1 MSMRCPSCDQENPD
15 GARFCNSCGA
25 ALESACPNCQRTNPA
40 ASAFCNGCGQSLS
53 ESASPAT
60 PDAPPPSA
68 TPTPAPAP
76 ALPASFAAG
85 RYSVKSFLGEG
96 GKKRVYLARDS
107 KLDRDVAVA
116 VIKTEGLDE
125 VGLKRIQREAQ
136 AMGRLGD
143 QANIVTVFDIGDDGG
158 QPYIVS
164 QHMAGGD
171 LEALLG
177 RSEEH
182 RLPIAE
188 ALEIA
193 EQICAALDHA
203 HGQAVIHR
211 DLKPGNIWLAEDG
224 SAKLGDFGLAV
235 AIDRSRLTQE
245 GMMVGTTSYMPPEQ
259 AVGGDVTPRSDLY
272 SLGCVLYEMVTG
284 RPPFLGDES
293 VAVISQHINTAPV
306 SPSWHNPEVPKA
318 LELLILQL
326 LAKPP
331 EERPPD
337 AKTVGDELRAI
348 RERSTVETV
357 TEAQAPGDLRG
368 LAWGQFVGRR
378 QEMDQLKSALESA
391 LSGQGSLA
399 MLVGEPGIGK
409 TRLAEEFGVY
419 AKLRGAQVLTG
430 RCFEGEVT
438 LPYRPFIEAFQQY
451 MRGRPDGE
459 LRGELGDGA
468 PEVAKLVS
476 EVRQRFPDI
485 PEAQPLEAEA
495 ERLRLYE
502 SISAFIR
509 NASEVHPI
517 VLMLDD
523 LHWADK
529 PSLLMMRYLARSIG
543 GQRVLILGAYR
554 DVELD
559 RTHPLSEVMATL
571 RQETP
576 YQRVLL
582 RGLPEEDVLGLL
594 ESVESSEEG
603 AAGRQALAAA
613 LYQETEGNPF
623 FIREV
628 ITHLIQEGKIVYE
641 DGHWTSHVQT
651 VDELGIPEGVR
662 EVVGKRL
669 SRVSEGCNR
678 MMTLASTMT
687 GGFTWEELKAIADID
702 ETELVELVE
711 EALAAQLIQE
721 RKGDQAGTYD
731 FTHALI
737 RQTLYGELSTP
748 RRVMLHRQI
757 GNALEAFYGAGVEAH
772 LSELAHHFF
781 QAAPGGDV
789 DKAIDYAKRAGDRAV
804 EQLAHEEAAQHYELA
819 LQALELK
826 DIPEDRQRYDLTL
839 AVGTAYYRS
848 DVPEKAMAA
857 TERAVKLAEE
867 LREPQLQGEAAVAY
881 HLAVQRGPQAF
892 TQVDVPVLERAI
904 EACGSE
910 PTGLRARLLAS
921 LCYALAERAN
931 SAAQR
936 ERRLDLAREA
946 REAAEHAGDL
956 GARVAALRALHLAM
970 DGPQSTKERLAVSKQ
985 FLEAAQRA
993 NNRADVLWAHLYL
1006 LGDLAELGR
1015 MDDVKK
1021 EIAETVDLADEMR
1034 EPSFSAWRPL
1044 WDAMLLMN
1052 EGRYEEAEQR
1062 TLEVAPIAQ
1071 RTQHPGWIGTFSAQ
1085 LYSIR
1090 WGQGRLGE
1098 LEQVVLQR
1106 HEENPDLRVWAAAL
1120 AVLYL
1125 DTERPEQAQEWFDQA
1140 AAGDFLDV
1148 PQDSNWMITLM
1159 AAAEA
1164 AYRLRDERRAAQLYE
1179 ILEPYAQRQVTV
1191 GFAFLCFGSGSLP
1204 LGQLAATMGHWDEAE
1219 RHFEQALAFNQH
1231 TGNRPW
1237 LASAQFLYAEMLHER
1252 NESGDGEKAQA
1263 LVNEALATFEE
1274 LAMAKYV
1281 ERALA
1286 LKMEL
1291 QGIGYSAFN
1300 TSIEAVAFTV
1310 QAEQPDLRT
1319 HAAPDGTVTLLFTD
1333 IVGSTPLNER
1343 LGDQRWME
1351 LLKEHNAIVR
1361 EHVSAHEGYEVK
1373 TEGDGFMLAFS
1384 SARRAAECA
1393 IAIQRAFAERNE
1405 TAEEKI
1411 EVRAGL
1417 HTGEAIQDSGDFYG
1431 KHVNL
1436 AARIA
1441 SQATGGQILASSLL
1455 KELTDSG
1462 GDIEFDSGTE
1472 VELKGLTGTQR
1483 VFAIGW

>member
-1 MSMRCPSCDQENPD
+1 MRCASCNQENPND
-15 GARFCNSCGA
+15 AKFCNSCGA
-25 ALESACPNCQRTNPA
+25 ALDSACPNCQRTNPSG
-40 ASAFCNGCGQSLS
+40 SAFCNGCGQSLTAG
-53 ESASPAT
+53 ASSPGLPAT
-60 PDAPPPSA
+60 PSA
-68 TPTPAPAP
+68 TPTPAPAQ
-76 ALPASFAAG
+76 ALPSSFANG
-85 RYSVKSFLGEG
+85 RYAVKGFLGEG

-107 KLDRDVAVA
+107 KLERDVAVA

-143 QANIVTVFDIGDDGG
+143 QANIVTVFDIGDDNG

-171 LEALLG
+171 LEALIA

-182 RLPIAE
+182 RLPIAK

-203 HGQAVIHR
+203 HGQSVIHR

-235 AIDRSRLTQE
+235 AIDRSRLTRE

-259 AVGGDVTPRSDLY
+259 AVGGEVTPRSDLY

-284 RPPFLGDES
+284 RAPFQGDDS

-306 SPSWHNPEVPKA
+306 APSWHNPEVPKA
-318 LELLILQL
+318 LELLIQQL

-331 EERPPD
+331 EERPAD
-337 AKTVGDELRAI
+337 AKTVAEELRAI
-348 RERSTVETV
+348 RERSTVESVAETQSSS
-357 TEAQAPGDLRG
+357 ADIQG
-368 LAWGQFVGRR
+368 LNWGQFVGRR

-409 TRLAEEFGVY
+409 TRLAEEFCVY
-419 AKLRGAQVLTG
+419 ARLRGAKVLTG

-502 SISAFIR
+502 SVTAFIR
-509 NASEVHPI
+509 NAAEANPI

-523 LHWADK
+523 IHWADK
-529 PSLLMMRYLARSIG
+529 PSLLLMRYLARSVSN
-543 GQRVLILGAYR
+543 QRVLILGAYR

-559 RTHPLSEVMATL
+559 RKHPLSEVLATL

-582 RGLPEEDVLGLL
+582 RGLPQEDVLGLL
-594 ESVESSEEG
+594 ESLESSEEG

-628 ITHLIQEGKIVYE
+628 VNHLIEEGKLVHE
-641 DGHWTSHVQT
+641 DGHWTSHVST
-651 VDELGIPEGVR
+651 VEELGIPEGVR

-669 SRVSEGCNR
+669 SRVSDACNR

-687 GGFTWEELKAIADID
+687 GGFTWEELKAIADVD
-702 ETELVELVE
+702 ENELVELVE
-711 EALAAQLIQE
+711 EALATQLIEE
-721 RKGDQAGTYD
+721 RKGDRAGTYD

-757 GNALEAFYGAGVEAH
+757 GNALEAFYGAGAEAH
-772 LSELAHHFF
+772 LSELAHHFY

-789 DKAIDYAKRAGDRAV
+789 DKAIDFAKRAGDKAV
-804 EQLAHEEAAQHYELA
+804 EQLAYEEAATHFDLA

-826 DIPEDRQRYDLTL
+826 DTADDRQRYELL
-839 AVGTAYYRS
+839 MALGQAYFRS
-848 DVPEKAMAA
+848 DVPEKAMQAI
-857 TERAVKLAEE
+857 ERAVNLAED
-867 LREPQLQGEAAVAY
+867 LGEPQLQGKAAVAY

-892 TQVDVPVLERAI
+892 TQVETPVLERAL
-904 EACGSE
+904 EAYGSE
-910 PTGLRARLLAS
+910 PTGLRARLLAA
-921 LCYALAERAN
+921 LCDALSEFGDI
-931 SAAQR
+931 SAQR
-936 ERRLDLAREA
+936 ERRLKLVAEA
-946 REAAEHAGDL
+946 LEAAEQVGDL
-956 GARVAALRALHLAM
+956 GAQVAVLRAKHQAM
-970 DGPQSTKERLAVSKQ
+970 AGPQLAEERLVVTKQ
-985 FLEAAQRA
+985 LLETAQRSE
-993 NNRADVLWAHLYL
+993 NKTDVVWAQLFL
-1006 LGDLAELGR
+1006 IGDLAQLGR
-1015 MDDVKK
+1015 MDDVKR
-1021 EIAETVDLADEMR
+1021 EIAATVDLADEMR

-1044 WDAMLLMN
+1044 WDAMLLIR
-1052 EGRYEEAEQR
+1052 EGSYEEAEQR
-1062 TLEVAPIAQ
+1062 TLEVGPIAQ
-1071 RTQHPGWIGTFSAQ
+1071 RTQHPGWLGTFAAQ
-1085 LYSIR
+1085 FYAIR
-1090 WGQGRLGE
+1090 WAQGRLSE
-1098 LEQVVLQR
+1098 LEQVVLQQL
-1106 HEENPDLRVWAAAL
+1106 EENPGLRSWEAAL
-1120 AVLYL
+1120 SVLYL
-1125 DTERPEQAQEWFDQA
+1125 DIDQPERAREWFDRL
-1140 AAGDFLDV
+1140 AAGDFVDI
-1148 PQDSNWMITLM
+1148 PQDSNWMVTLLL
-1159 AAAEA
+1159 AANA
-1164 AYRLRDERRAAQLYE
+1164 AHRLKDERRAKQLYE
-1179 ILEPYAQRQVTV
+1179 ILEPYGDRQITV
-1191 GFAFLCFGSGSLP
+1191 GFAFLCDGSGA
-1204 LGQLAATMGHWDEAE
+1204 LGLGELATAMRRWDDAE
-1219 RHFEQALAFNQH
+1219 RHYEAAIAFNRSVN
-1231 TGNRPW
+1231 TPPW
-1237 LASAQFLYAEMLHER
+1237 LARTQFVYAEMLHER
-1252 NESGDGEKAQA
+1252 NETGDDEKAQA
-1263 LVNEALATFEE
+1263 LANEALATFEE
-1274 LAMAKYV
+1274 LGMAKYV

-1291 QGIGYSAFN
+1291 QGVDYGDLN
-1300 TSIEAVAFTV
+1300 TSIEAVSVAV
-1310 QAEQPDLRT
+1310 QSEQPDLRT

-1351 LLKEHNAIVR
+1351 LLKEHNGIVR
-1361 EHVSAHEGYEVK
+1361 ERVSAHQGYEVK

-1384 SARRAAECA
+1384 SARRAVDCA

-1405 TAEEKI
+1405 NAEEKI
-1411 EVRAGL
+1411 AVRAGL
-1417 HTGEAIQDSGDFYG
+1417 HTGEAIHDSGDFYG

-1441 SQATGGQILASSLL
+1441 SQATGGQILTSSLL
-1455 KELTDSG
+1455 KELTDSA
-1462 GDIEFDSGTE
+1462 GDIEFDGGKE
-1472 VELKGLTGTQR
+1472 IELKGLTGTQR